1 MTRPPDDRWDPN
13 REHPDTRRF
22 EPGDETAAYG
32 PGDQTGAPGT
42 YGAPQA
48 YTEGYQ
54 NPQYGPT
61 GAPGPNYGAPPPPP
75 TPPSKN
81 TGRTIGLAAAAL
93 AALVVLVVVG
103 VLVARGTGNN
113 GSSAGGASSSAPG
126 TRGSSTLT
134 TTTTTTTTEETTRT
148 TSTVAPGAVVYQLT
162 GGGDVIALRFRDG
175 DGHTIVAATGAPWSQ
190 ATTVT
195 GGVADLTAIV
205 VRGPVTCNIL
215 QGEQLLSSSTS
226 NGGPLSC
233 SANLP
238 NG

>member
-32 PGDQTGAPGT
+32 PGDQTGT
-42 YGAPQA
+42 YGTPQA

-54 NPQYGPT
+54 NPPPYGPT
-61 GAPGPNYGAPPPPP
+61 GAAGPGYGAPPPPP
-75 TPPSKN
+75 PQTPRSKN
-81 TGRTIGLAAAAL
+81 SGRTIGLAAAAL

-103 VLVARGTGNN
+103 VLVARGAGND
-113 GSSAGGASSSAPG
+113 GSSAGSASSSAPS
-126 TRGSSTLT
+126 TRGSSTT
-134 TTTTTTTTEETTRT
+134 PTTTTTTTTEETTRT

-175 DGHTIVAATGAPWSQ
+175 DGHTIVAATGAPWSR

-215 QGEQLLSSSTS
+215 QGEQLLSSATS